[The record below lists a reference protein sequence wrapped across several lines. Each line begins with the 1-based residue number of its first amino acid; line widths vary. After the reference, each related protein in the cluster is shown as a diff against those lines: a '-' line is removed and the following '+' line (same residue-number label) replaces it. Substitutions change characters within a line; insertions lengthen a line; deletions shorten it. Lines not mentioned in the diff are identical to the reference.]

1 MMILLGR
8 RLSVSYIMPLFSK
21 ETLIFKQSIPRT
33 YLICVSE
40 IQLISSGW
48 TLVVIWKTRMK
59 MTTLENVSINW
70 GKPVVCIWKGPPTC
84 LLIGKSFEVVPA
96 FQLLLE
102 KLKGGDS
109 SAALS
114 SIYIV
119 ILKLLVKVKFVG
131 LGTKTTLF
139 EPFSSAIKRFIR
151 KSIIIGRV
159 YFWKL

>member
-1 MMILLGR
+1 M
-8 RLSVSYIMPLFSK
+8 
-21 ETLIFKQSIPRT
+21 
-33 YLICVSE
+33 SE

-109 SAALS
+109 SAAALS
-114 SIYIV
+114 SIHIV

-139 EPFSSAIKRFIR
+139 EPFSSAKEIYKEESKYIFFKIAYIYCLHCPIFNFLMQWT
-151 KSIIIGRV
+151 SALSN
-159 YFWKL
+159 YL